1 LLGDTD
7 LSDIASDVIS
17 TFKDGLSNAWDN
29 VTSWADNAVS
39 RLKNTVSNAVSW
51 VKDRVSGSHRTG
63 LREVPY
69 DGYIAELHKGE

>member
-7 LSDIASDVIS
+7 LSDIASDVID
-17 TFKDGLSNAWDN
+17 TFQNGLSNAWDN
-29 VTSWADNAVS
+29 ITDWASGAVS
-39 RLKNTVSNAVSW
+39 RLKNTISNAVSW
-51 VKDRVSGSHRTG
+51 VKDKVRGSHRTG